1 MLRIKPLASMVL
13 LALTATSPVLHAA
26 ASSRAAPHAKD
37 ARLAS
42 ADTAASATA
51 NADAPLADASAA
63 AASGKTKTL
72 EAVTVTGHSVAF
84 TNNELPPVLLNFSA
98 PLTSV
103 LDVVNLL
110 PGVNVTP
117 GGVFDSDDW
126 SMGVTMRG
134 FTQDQLGFTIDGL
147 PNGATSYGGGAKPNR
162 FLDPENL
169 RTVTISQ
176 GTSDISSPSAQALGG
191 TLNYESIDPSNT
203 RNVRIA
209 YSTGSW
215 QAQKEFVRYDT
226 GGIFDDSTVAYL
238 SFSNTYNK
246 RWIGDGTNGHSSRV
260 HIDAKSI
267 TNLSDALTMTA
278 RLSWDDA
285 YENNYNSITLA
296 QFAQDP
302 NWDRLNWNWT
312 GQPYIDQ
319 NFVEPWNTVRKNAL
333 AGVRFDYQPS
343 NATSYTFY
351 PYFAFMEGSGG
362 WLPPYQLY
370 ATDGNGQIT
379 GNRPAPGAAFGYDFF
394 QTPAGQPIPVP
405 TGCANPFDASC
416 YPAGS
421 IPASSFRQSLYKNQ
435 RYGFIAKGNWQIGI
449 NNLSAGMWFENLDRF
464 NGRVWYAVIDPR
476 YYWNYTRPPYYM
488 QFYQQLRTD
497 TRKLYAQDVLRFG
510 PLELSAGVSKYLVS
524 LTGNNLIGGG
534 AQFASL
540 GSDSNLLPSLGAV
553 YDLDRANQ
561 LYASVTKNFAAV
573 PDGVIQAAA
582 AGSDIS
588 HVLPESSV
596 NIDAGWRFNA
606 RDMQASLA
614 LYHVRFANQ
623 IVFLTPGSSGLTQI
637 NYTIGV
643 SGSYLN
649 VGGITAKGVEGILN
663 WRATPTL
670 DLYASG
676 TYNDS
681 TYIGNV
687 NGIVAGNKVAGQPGR
702 MLALAANY
710 HSGGMRAGLSAKY
723 VGDRY
728 GNLANSERLPSYVT
742 ADAYV
747 GYHLDFGAQQAIKS
761 ADIGLTVTNLLNRRY
776 LGTVD
781 SAGTPGYYFI
791 APPRTTIFTVSAN
804 F

>member
-1 MLRIKPLASMVL
+1 MRRKTPLA
-13 LALTATSPVLHAA
+13 LAIVMAGCSTLATAHAADVAKDHANLAAPDVAASAERASAPSSSAA
-26 ASSRAAPHAKD
+26 ASRKAGSAGKARTKELDTVVVSGAA
-37 ARLAS
+37 
-42 ADTAASATA
+42 
-51 NADAPLADASAA
+51 
-63 AASGKTKTL
+63 
-72 EAVTVTGHSVAF
+72 VAF
-84 TNNELPPVLLNFSA
+84 TNNELPPVLLKFSA

-103 LDVVNLL
+103 VDVVNLL

-126 SMGVTMRG
+126 SMGITMRG

-169 RTVTISQ
+169 RGVSISQ
-176 GTSDISSPSAQALGG
+176 GTSDIGSPSTQALGG
-191 TLNYESIDPSNT
+191 TLNYQSIDPADT
-203 RNVRIA
+203 RNVRVD

-215 QAQKEFVRYDT
+215 DAQKEFVRYDT
-226 GGIFDDSTVAYL
+226 GGVFHDSTYAYV

-246 RWIGDGTNGHSSRV
+246 RWIGDGTNGHTSRQ
-260 HIDAKSI
+260 HLDAKSI
-267 TNLSDALTMTA
+267 TYLGDALTMTA
-278 RLSWDDA
+278 RLSWDNV
-285 YENNYNSITLA
+285 YENNYNSVTLA

-302 NWDRLNWNWT
+302 DWDRLDWNWT

-319 NFVEPWNTVRKNAL
+319 NFVEPWNTVRKNGL

-343 NATSYTFY
+343 DDSSYEFY
-351 PYFAFMEGSGG
+351 PYYAFMEGSGG

-370 ATDGNGQIT
+370 AVDGNGQIT
-379 GNRPAPGAAFGYDFF
+379 ASRPVPGGAFGYDFF
-394 QTPAGQPIPVP
+394 QTPSGQPIPVP
-405 TGCANPFDASC
+405 AGCANPFDASC

-435 RYGFIAKGNWQIGI
+435 RYGFIARGNWKVGF
-449 NNLSAGMWFENLDRF
+449 NDLSAGLWFEDLNRF

-476 YYWNYTRPPYYM
+476 YWWNYTRPPYYL
-488 QFYQQLRTD
+488 QFYQQLLTD
-497 TRKLYAQDVLRFG
+497 TRKLYAQDVVHLG
-510 PLELSAGVSKYLVS
+510 NLELSAGISKYLVS
-524 LTGNNLIGGG
+524 LTGNDLINGG
-534 AQFASL
+534 AQFAKL
-540 GSDSNLLPSLGAV
+540 YSDSNILPSLGAV
-553 YDLDRANQ
+553 YHLDAHSQ
-561 LYASVTKNFAAV
+561 IYASVTKNFAAV

-588 HVLPESSV
+588 HVLPESSI
-596 NIDAGWRFNA
+596 NIDTGWRYDG
-606 RDMQASLA
+606 RDVQTSLA

-623 IVFLTPGSSGLTQI
+623 ITFVTPASTGLTQI
-637 NYTIGV
+637 NYTIGT
-643 SGSYLN
+643 SGSYIN
-649 VGGITAKGVEGILN
+649 VGGITSKGVEAIAN

-670 DLYASG
+670 DLYASA

-710 HSGGMRAGLSAKY
+710 HDRGFHAGISAKY

-728 GNLANSERLPSYVT
+728 GTIDNTEKLPPYVT

-747 GYHLDFGAQQAIKS
+747 GYHVGFGAQQPIKS
-761 ADIGLTVTNLLNRRY
+761 LDVTLNVTNLFDRRY

-791 APPRTTIFTVSAN
+791 APARTTVFSVSAN

>member
-1 MLRIKPLASMVL
+1 MLRVKPLPYLML
-13 LALTATSPVLHAA
+13 LALSMPAA
-26 ASSRAAPHAKD
+26 QVFA
-37 ARLAS
+37 
-42 ADTAASATA
+42 TAAVKG
-51 NADAPLADASAA
+51 AA
-63 AASGKTKTL
+63 AAKDSAAKTTALEAAAAATDAAAVASKSSKTTTL
-72 EAVTVTGHSVAF
+72 QAVTVTGQPVAF
-84 TNNELPPVLLNFSA
+84 TNNELPPVLLKFAA

-103 LDVVNLL
+103 VDAVNLL

-126 SMGVTMRG
+126 SMGITMRG
-134 FTQDQLGFTIDGL
+134 FTQDQLGFTVDGL

-203 RNVRIA
+203 RNVRIDYA
-209 YSTGSW
+209 TGSW

-226 GGIFDDSTVAYL
+226 GGIFDGSTYAYI
-238 SFSNTYNK
+238 SFSDTYNK
-246 RWIGDGTNGHSSRV
+246 RWIGDGTNGYTSRL
-260 HIDAKSI
+260 HMDAKSI
-267 TNLSDALTMTA
+267 TYLSDALTMTA

-302 NWDRLNWNWT
+302 NWDRLDWYWT

-319 NFVEPWNTVRKNAL
+319 NFDEPWNTVRKNAL
-333 AGVRFDYQPS
+333 AGVRFDYQPNDNS
-343 NATSYTFY
+343 RYEFY
-351 PYFAFMEGSGG
+351 PYYAFMEGSGG

-370 ATDGNGQIT
+370 AAGANGQIT
-379 GNRPAPGAAFGYDFF
+379 PNRPAPGAAFGYDFF
-394 QTPAGQPIPVP
+394 QTPGGQPIPVP

-435 RYGFIAKGNWQIGI
+435 RYGFIAKGAWDLGI
-449 NNLSAGMWFENLDRF
+449 NHVQAGLWFENLNRF

-476 YYWNYTRPPYYM
+476 YWWNYTRPPYYM
-488 QFYQQLRTD
+488 QFYQQLQTD
-497 TRKLYAQDVLRFG
+497 TRKLYAQDVVHLG
-510 PLELSAGVSKYLVS
+510 PVELSAGVSKYLVS
-524 LTGNNLIGGG
+524 LTGNNLITSGTR
-534 AQFASL
+534 FASL
-540 GSDSNLLPSLGAV
+540 NSDSSLLPSLGAV
-553 YDLDRANQ
+553 WHLDRSNQ
-561 LYASVTKNFAAV
+561 LYAGITKNFAAV

-582 AGSDIS
+582 VGSDIS
-588 HVLPESSV
+588 HVQPESSV
-596 NIDAGWRFNA
+596 NIDAGWRYDA
-606 RDMQASLA
+606 RDLQASVA

-623 IVFLTPGSSGLTQI
+623 IVFLTPASSGLTQI
-637 NYTIGV
+637 NYTIGT

-649 VGGITAKGVEGILN
+649 VGGVTSKGVEAIAM
-663 WRATPTL
+663 WHASPAL
-670 DLYASG
+670 DLYASA

-687 NGIVAGNKVAGQPGR
+687 NGIVAGNKVVGQPGR

-710 HSGGMRAGLSAKY
+710 HDRGFRAGLAAKY

-728 GNLANSERLPSYVT
+728 GTIDNNEKLPSYVS

-747 GYHLDFGAQQAIKS
+747 GYHIDFGPQQQIKS
-761 ADIGLTVTNLLNRRY
+761 VDLGLTVTNLLNKRY

-781 SAGTPGYYFI
+781 YGSSSPSAGYYWI
-791 APPRTTIFTVSAN
+791 APPRTTIFTVSTN